1 MEQIIY
7 ENVLFAS
14 FVVMY
19 IFGIFPFLTL
29 IPNKEEY
36 RSYNIARKVFGVSM
50 IIWASYIAFQWYY
63 NFRSY
68 DVLLASTINLSSYYL
83 NGMLLELTFSSLLNG
98 YNPVRKRVKNIIIE
112 TIIFNAAI
120 FSNYFFVPSSWQS
133 VIVIV
138 IAVAFVIRM
147 TFLTIHFIKTYR
159 TALKKGDNY
168 YSDNVEVF
176 VKWMPKSAFLVI
188 LLGFCGSVLS
198 FASITAIAIYMF
210 LGLVLFIYIF
220 ISFHNYM
227 INIVRMKEV
236 IQIDQLVPISKSE
249 NTLKLATEERLNDTK
264 MDILITQWLETKG
277 FVKKGL
283 TIEELAAELDSNR
296 TYISAYINS
305 TYDLSF
311 REWIAHKRIEYSK
324 ELLCE
329 TSNKQLRLN
338 EIASMVGYS
347 STAFNAVFVKLTKM
361 TPSKWRSTNWLN

>member
-1 MEQIIY
+1 
-7 ENVLFAS
+7 
-14 FVVMY
+14 
-19 IFGIFPFLTL
+19 
-29 IPNKEEY
+29 
-36 RSYNIARKVFGVSM
+36 
-50 IIWASYIAFQWYY
+50 
-63 NFRSY
+63 
-68 DVLLASTINLSSYYL
+68 
-83 NGMLLELTFSSLLNG
+83 
-98 YNPVRKRVKNIIIE
+98 
-112 TIIFNAAI
+112 
-120 FSNYFFVPSSWQS
+120 
-133 VIVIV
+133 
-138 IAVAFVIRM
+138 
-147 TFLTIHFIKTYR
+147 
-159 TALKKGDNY
+159 
-168 YSDNVEVF
+168 
-176 VKWMPKSAFLVI
+176 
-188 LLGFCGSVLS
+188 
-198 FASITAIAIYMF
+198 
-210 LGLVLFIYIF
+210 
-220 ISFHNYM
+220 M

>member
-1 MEQIIY
+1 MELIIY
-7 ENVLFAS
+7 KHVLFAS

-19 IFGIFPFLTL
+19 IFGVFPFLTL
-29 IPNKEEY
+29 IPTKEEY
-36 RSYNIARKVFGVSM
+36 KSYNIARKVFGAAM
-50 IIWASYIAFQWYY
+50 IIWASYIAFQWCF
-63 NFRSY
+63 NFRIY
-68 DVLLASTINLSSYYL
+68 DVLLASTMNLSSYYL
-83 NGMLLELTFSSLLNG
+83 NGMLLELAFSSLLNG
-98 YNPVRKRVKNIIIE
+98 YNPVSKRVKNIIIE
-112 TIIFNAAI
+112 TIIFNAVI
-120 FSNYFFVPSSWQS
+120 FSNYFFVPSSRQS
-133 VIVIV
+133 VAIIV
-138 IAVAFVIRM
+138 IAVAFVIRI
-147 TFLTIHFIKTYR
+147 TFLSIHFVKTYR
-159 TALKKGDNY
+159 RALKKGDNY
-168 YSDNVEVF
+168 YSDNVDVF

-210 LGLVLFIYIF
+210 FGLVLFIYIF

-236 IQIDQLVPISKSE
+236 MQIDQLAPTNE
-249 NTLKLATEERLNDTK
+249 NTPKFAAEERLNDTK
-264 MDILITQWLETKG
+264 MDKLITQWIATKG

-283 TIEELAAELDSNR
+283 TIEELAVELDSNR

-329 TSNKQLRLN
+329 TTNKELRLN
-338 EIASMVGYS
+338 EIANLVGYS

-361 TPSKWRSTNWLN
+361 TPSKWRSTNWQN